1 MEDSVRLF
9 IQLDQDGDG
18 HLDAAE
24 LPPALYGLLNYDAD
38 GDGRVS
44 AAEYLGALRQVQL
57 EMSLDQQCRH
67 QYGPNAEFDG
77 VDSCRCKE
85 GWVNENGRCVAD
97 TYGIGHKAQ
106 ASCNYMEAASVVE
119 LSDATFLQMLQ
130 EGGTWVVMFYAPWC
144 GHCMESKPAFEQA
157 ALEYAQ
163 AAALADYHRAQQGM
177 APGGFQEVQFAMLDG
192 DHYSNIIKHE
202 GIRGF
207 PTTRLYSGG
216 RMVRDYKGDRSV
228 EDFLSFAAG
237 VPQGAHHEAETLDA
251 QCKMAYGA
259 GSEFDGEMCDCR
271 PGFKNVDGR
280 CVPIEK
286 PKRKA
291 RAPTKHRSYH
301 EAAVYSGAQGQD
313 AMNAAWR
320 KQAAKAVQEDTVNYN
335 RLCQQE
341 FGIGAEY
348 DGEMCTCRAGY
359 VNRNGRCARVSY

>member
-1 MEDSVRLF
+1 MQTFRLAR
-9 IQLDQDGDG
+9 IQMACPL
-18 HLDAAE
+18 
-24 LPPALYGLLNYDAD
+24 
-38 GDGRVS
+38 
-44 AAEYLGALRQVQL
+44 
-57 EMSLDQQCRH
+57 
-67 QYGPNAEFDG
+67 
-77 VDSCRCKE
+77 
-85 GWVNENGRCVAD
+85 
-97 TYGIGHKAQ
+97 T
-106 ASCNYMEAASVVE
+106 VVF
-119 LSDATFLQMLQ
+119 ALQ

-291 RAPTKHRSYH
+291 RAPTKVTINAFMLRHACPLVNLFARYG
-301 EAAVYSGAQGQD
+301 SGSLQVRIGFRFLLFLQCPHSLDD
-313 AMNAAWR
+313 A
-320 KQAAKAVQEDTVNYN
+320 D
-335 RLCQQE
+335 
-341 FGIGAEY
+341 
-348 DGEMCTCRAGY
+348 
-359 VNRNGRCARVSY
+359 S